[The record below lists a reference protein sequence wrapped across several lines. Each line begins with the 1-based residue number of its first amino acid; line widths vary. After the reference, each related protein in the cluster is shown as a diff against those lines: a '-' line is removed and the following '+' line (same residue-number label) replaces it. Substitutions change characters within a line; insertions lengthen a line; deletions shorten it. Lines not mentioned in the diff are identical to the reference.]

1 MVSPPLLL
9 RGGRVLRSGSARPE
23 RLEIAIGMDGRIAH
37 LGPRAEGP
45 ATAKVIDLKDKL
57 VSPGLIDVHQH
68 LDKTRTLR
76 AISNPSGTLAGA
88 VSAFNDYAAKISP
101 EDLHRRADRTVEA
114 CLARGTVAIRTHANV
129 DPVLQ
134 VRAVEMLV
142 QLRERWRPRV
152 RIQVVAFVT
161 AGATRMG
168 ATAQGWLDD
177 AIQAGADVIG
187 GTPAISDD
195 PAGFLDMLF
204 DAAERH
210 DLPIDLHLD
219 EHLDASRQSFD
230 AVIERTKA
238 HKMSGRV
245 AIGHCSALSAMKPD
259 DARRVIA
266 GFAQAG
272 ISVITL
278 PTANLFLQ
286 GREAEMLPPRG
297 LTRVK
302 ELLEAGVRVAA
313 GTDNI
318 QDPFV
323 PVGTGD
329 MLEIARWTLLAGHLG
344 TSELGRA
351 FAMVTQAPAD
361 IMGFG
366 KDYGIHEG
374 ARADL
379 IISDAEDAEDLV
391 ASGPPIRSV
400 LMEGRPVSGS
410 L

>member
-1 MVSPPLLL
+1 MRRQPLLM
-9 RGGRVLRSGSARPE
+9 RGGRVLRTGAARPE
-23 RLEIAIGMDGRIAH
+23 PIDIAVGPDGRIVR
-37 LGPRAEGP
+37 LGPKLPAAADAEI
-45 ATAKVIDLKDKL
+45 IDLAGKL
-57 VSPGLIDVHQH
+57 VAPGLIDAHQH

-76 AISNPSGTLAGA
+76 DVPNPSGTLMGA
-88 VSAFNDYAAKISP
+88 VAAFNDYAAKVSS
-101 EDLHRRADRTVEA
+101 EDLQRRADRTVQA
-114 CLARGTVAIRTHANV
+114 CLARGTIAIRTHANV

-142 QLRERWRPRV
+142 ALRERWRGRM

-168 ATAQGWLDD
+168 ETARTWLEE
-177 AIQAGADVIG
+177 AIRAGADVVG
-187 GTPAISDD
+187 GTPAISDNP
-195 PAGFLDMLF
+195 PAFLDMLF
-204 DAAERH
+204 DTAERR

-219 EHLDASRQSFD
+219 EHLDAGRQLFD
-230 AVIERTKA
+230 AVIARTKA
-238 HKMSGRV
+238 RRMAGRV
-245 AIGHCSALSAMKPD
+245 ALGHCSALSAMEAD
-259 DARRVIA
+259 SARRVIE
-266 GFAQAG
+266 GFAASG

-286 GREAEMLPPRG
+286 GREAKSLPPRG
-297 LTRVK
+297 LTRVR
-302 ELLEAGVRVAA
+302 ELIEGGVRVAA
-313 GTDNI
+313 ATDNI

-323 PVGTGD
+323 PVGSGD

-344 TSELGRA
+344 TSELDRA
-351 FAMVTQAPAD
+351 YAMVTQAPAG

-379 IISDAEDAEDLV
+379 MVSDADDAEDLV
-391 ASGPPIRSV
+391 ASGPPVRAV
-400 LMEGRPVSGS
+400 LMEGRPVHGS

>member
-1 MVSPPLLL
+1 MASQPLLL
-9 RGGRVLRSGSARPE
+9 RGGRVLRTGSARPE
-23 RLEIAIGMDGRIAH
+23 LLDIAIGVDGRIAN
-37 LGPRAEGP
+37 LGLGVQAP
-45 ATAKVIDLKDKL
+45 ARAKVIDLTDKL
-57 VSPGLIDVHQH
+57 VSPALIDVHQH

-76 AISNPSGTLAGA
+76 VIPNPSGTLAGA

-101 EDLHRRADRTVEA
+101 EDLHRRANRTVEA

-134 VRAVEMLV
+134 VRAVEMLI
-142 QLRERWRPRV
+142 QLRERWRQRV

-168 ATAQGWLDD
+168 APAKSWLDD
-177 AIQAGADVIG
+177 AIRAGADVIG

-195 PAGFLDMLF
+195 PAAFLDMLF
-204 DAAERH
+204 DAAEQH
-210 DLPIDLHLD
+210 NLPIDLHLD
-219 EHLDASRQSFD
+219 EHLDASRQLFD
-230 AVIERTKA
+230 AVIQRTKTR
-238 HKMSGRV
+238 KMSGRV
-245 AIGHCSALSAMKPD
+245 AVGHCSALSAMKPD

-286 GREAEMLPPRG
+286 GREAETLPPRG

-302 ELLEAGVRVAA
+302 ELVEAGVQVAA
-313 GTDNI
+313 ATDNI

-323 PVGTGD
+323 PVGSGD

-351 FAMVTQAPAD
+351 FTMVTQAPAE

-379 IISDAEDAEDLV
+379 IVSDAEDGEDLV
-391 ASGPPIRSV
+391 ASGPPLHCV